1 MIYSGCPAQSSYK
14 KSLLTMDTSMGEP
27 ISSVLE
33 KTSVFVITVSN
44 VEKLYVQ
51 SISLNLNNF
60 IVICVH
66 VVFNLNY
73 LFVTLDCSDEN
84 STMYCNHLSMI
95 NKFCYFYV

>member
-1 MIYSGCPAQSSYK
+1 
-14 KSLLTMDTSMGEP
+14 MDTSMGEP